1 MKIVHACL
9 AVTMVASVAAGC
21 ATPPRGRGGP
31 RPETPADR
39 ANESY
44 GGGDKSAPPAALM
57 LAALDTN
64 NDQKVDR
71 AELEAGADK
80 AFDSADTDHNGQ
92 VSIAELADWARRW
105 LGDAY
110 ALPGHFQFDQDQNDV
125 ISREEFHV
133 TFRKLFNQFDQNA
146 DGVLDRSE
154 LLTMTLPGHGA
165 RKGRRPRRWRI
176 PGRPGSRS
184 R

>member
-1 MKIVHACL
+1 MKMAPACL
-9 AVTMVASVAAGC
+9 AVMLIAVTAAGC
-21 ATPPRGRGGP
+21 ATPRRGP
-31 RPETPADR
+31 ATRPDTPADR

-71 AELEAGADK
+71 KELEAGADR
-80 AFDSADTDHNGQ
+80 AFESADTDHSGA

-110 ALPGHFQFDQDQNDV
+110 ALPGHFQFDQDQNDS
-125 ISREEFHV
+125 ISREEFHI
-133 TFRKLFNQFDQNA
+133 TFRRLFARFDQNN

-154 LLTMTLPGHGA
+154 LLTMTLPGF
-165 RKGRRPRRWRI
+165 GRR
-176 PGRPGSRS
+176 RPGGGTDGD
-184 R
+184 